1 MSKKEAV
8 SKSYILNSVSALMG
22 LAGVLLVVVPMFLG
36 GSFILIVLG
45 FVLLAAGV
53 AVRAVNVRCPFCH
66 HIVADCGGQCPYCG
80 NILA

>member
-1 MSKKEAV
+1 M

-66 HIVADCGGQCPYCG
+66 HIVADCGWQCPYCG